1 MPAPDKPELRTG
13 IKFEPRRTKDRRVV
27 LRPVFSAVTFL
38 SSDGIVLTLHLP
50 DIDLAQIGAV
60 FVFPPQNGLNMRVAG
75 DPLSSLPSR
84 MGQILSQSATPLF
97 LYTEYVAYVTDLPE
111 HEGPGPEADLV
122 AEQQAHIAMQ
132 VMASGTTAEAGVIQ
146 TGPRVGTIR
155 SEQEL
160 MQQWRQRE
168 EADKEH
174 QRLIASPSSGPD
186 LTKVFDYAARLG
198 LKPADAPTP

>member
-1 MPAPDKPELRTG
+1 
-13 IKFEPRRTKDRRVV
+13 
-27 LRPVFSAVTFL
+27 VTFL
-38 SSDGIVLTLHLP
+38 SGDGIVLTLHLP

-75 DPLSSLPSR
+75 DPLSSLPPR

-97 LYTEYVAYVTDLPE
+97 LYTEYVAYVTTTDLTE

-146 TGPRVGTIR
+146 AGPRVGIIH

-168 EADKEH
+168 EVDKER

-198 LKPADAPTP
+198 LKPADVPTP